1 MSDTDLIQEPKKK
14 DKKKMIGGL
23 ILGAIP
29 LLFIIYLVLGPLLH
43 ILSRDLS
50 ATEMYVVSEWVN
62 VRAAADVKSLKMGK
76 VDYGTKL
83 LVYEIVDDWA
93 EVLIDGQ
100 KGYVSKEFIADP
112 ETYYFIEGL
121 FGDKRA
127 VKKVPST
134 KYRLALMRYLKS
146 KGYTTY
152 IPEDVQ
158 LELYGET
165 IDKEVYQIF
174 TEPTGSRFNST
185 VFADFDGD
193 FRNDAAYILKNQQ
206 EDKNIL
212 VIISFDKNDPLNISK
227 VIHEQ
232 EMEHSWDYIRKAPK
246 GYRYYFKNE
255 DKKTKIPLNGLL
267 IGSNRSRKLNDPV
280 SLLLYN
286 GETFDMF
293 EQPKKK

>member
-1 MSDTDLIQEPKKK
+1 MSNIDLNQEPKKK

-50 ATEMYVVSEWVN
+50 AKEMYVISEWVN

-83 LVYEIVDDWA
+83 LVYEIVDNWA

-100 KGYVSKEFIADP
+100 KGFVSKEFIADP

-127 VKKVPST
+127 SKRVPGT

-146 KGYTTY
+146 KGYISQ

-158 LELYGET
+158 LELYGE
-165 IDKEVYQIF
+165 IKDSEVYQIF
-174 TEPTGSRFNST
+174 TEPAGSKFNST

-193 FRNDAAYILKNQQ
+193 FRNDAAYVLKNQLD
-206 EDKNIL
+206 DKNLL

-232 EMEHSWDYIRKAPK
+232 ELEHSWFYIRRATK
-246 GYRYYFKNE
+246 GYRYYYNDDE
-255 DKKTKIPLNGLL
+255 KKSKIPLNGIL
-267 IGSNRSRKLNDPV
+267 IGSNRNKNLNDPEF
-280 SLLLYN
+280 LLLYN

-293 EQPKKK
+293 EQSHNK